1 MEGNQLAAIQEEEG
15 EERGAGQTE
24 EYQEAEVPDLA
35 LNLQVMNISAPRV
48 HNLRAT
54 QPWTMGSDNLL
65 IEWIDPADE
74 SKTKDDYKF
83 DHIYVSVRV
92 YGVPKNHRSLQ
103 LLQQILSTVGKPSEF
118 HPLQESMLFA
128 SRSDYIWGTTKIR
141 ISDSTVDKIS
151 LTLDEKNSKTVYLYY
166 EKVGRICLFCGVM
179 FHTVQHCQKR
189 NNIIMERVRRGQST
203 DMAIE
208 KEIATNPILSRF
220 QKMFQEDQNK
230 ERGKQVLGKTDLHP
244 SFPTRQY
251 YYGSTENERTQL
263 PTIHNHPI
271 QNLYTRERQV
281 KGTGGAEMH
290 RTTSFNNSGIH
301 DYEMED
307 LPENVQYG
315 QKLGH
320 K

>member
-1 MEGNQLAAIQEEEG
+1 MAHFTSQESMMF
-15 EERGAGQTE
+15 
-24 EYQEAEVPDLA
+24 VL
-35 LNLQVMNISAPRV
+35 MC
-48 HNLRAT
+48 

-103 LLQQILSTVGKPSEF
+103 LLQQILSTIGKPSEF

-128 SRSDYIWGTTKIR
+128 RSDYIWGTTKIR
-141 ISDSTVDKIS
+141 ISDSIVDKIS

-166 EKVGRICLFCGVM
+166 EKIGRICLFCGVM

-189 NNIIMERVRRGQST
+189 NNIIMERVRSGQTTEDIPFFRYGEWVMDSGKIPSQ
-203 DMAIE
+203 AIE
-208 KEIATNPILSRF
+208 KEIATNPILSKF
-220 QKMFQEDQNK
+220 QKMFQEDLNK
-230 ERGKQVLGKTDLHP
+230 ERGKPVLGKTDLHP

-251 YYGSTENERTQL
+251 YYGSTG
-263 PTIHNHPI
+263 PTLTTEKQSN
-271 QNLYTRERQV
+271 QNLYTREGQV

-301 DYEMED
+301 DFEMEV

-315 QKLGH
+315 EAWAWNGPTIYEK
-320 K
+320 

>member
-15 EERGAGQTE
+15 GERGAGQTE
-24 EYQEAEVPDLA
+24 EYQEAKVPDLA
-35 LNLQVMNISAPRV
+35 LNLQVMSISAPRV

-83 DHIYVSVRV
+83 DHIY
-92 YGVPKNHRSLQ
+92 
-103 LLQQILSTVGKPSEF
+103 I
-118 HPLQESMLFA
+118 
-128 SRSDYIWGTTKIR
+128 
-141 ISDSTVDKIS
+141 
-151 LTLDEKNSKTVYLYY
+151 
-166 EKVGRICLFCGVM
+166 GRICLFCGVM

-189 NNIIMERVRRGQST
+189 NNIIMERVRSGQTTEDIPFFRYGEWVMDSGKIPSQ
-203 DMAIE
+203 AIE
-208 KEIATNPILSRF
+208 KEIATNPILSKF
-220 QKMFQEDQNK
+220 QKMFQEDLNK
-230 ERGKQVLGKTDLHP
+230 ERGKPVLGKTDLHP

-251 YYGSTENERTQL
+251 YYGSTG
-263 PTIHNHPI
+263 PTLTTEKQSN
-271 QNLYTRERQV
+271 QNLYTREGQV

-301 DYEMED
+301 DFEMEV

-315 QKLGH
+315 EAWAWNGPTIYEK
-320 K
+320 